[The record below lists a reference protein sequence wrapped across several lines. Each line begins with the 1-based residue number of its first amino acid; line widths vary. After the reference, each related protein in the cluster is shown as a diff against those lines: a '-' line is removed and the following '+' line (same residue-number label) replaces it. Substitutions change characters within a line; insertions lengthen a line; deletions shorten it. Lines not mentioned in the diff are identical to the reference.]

1 MLKKSAEAESRL
13 VWRVVD
19 GEALIV
25 DLASGRFFSLDRV
38 GTEVWTGLKNGL
50 DLAQIVEAIATT
62 YGIDEQT
69 VRRDVD
75 DLLDELSQEGLL
87 D

>member
-1 MLKKSAEAESRL
+1 MLKKSADPESRL

-38 GTEVWTGLKNGL
+38 GTEVWIRLKDGW
-50 DLAQIVEAIATT
+50 DLARIVEAIATA

-69 VRRDVD
+69 VRRDVN
-75 DLLDELSQEGLL
+75 DLLDELSREGLV

>member
-38 GTEVWTGLKNGL
+38 GTEVWTGLKNGR
-50 DLAQIVEAIATT
+50 DLAQIVQAIATT
-62 YGIDEQT
+62 YGIDELT

>member
-1 MLKKSAEAESRL
+1 MLRKSADPESRL

-50 DLAQIVEAIATT
+50 DLAQIVDAIATT
-62 YGIDEQT
+62 YGVDEQT
-69 VRRDVD
+69 VRRDVN
-75 DLLDELSQEGLL
+75 DLLEELSREGLV

>member
-1 MLKKSAEAESRL
+1 MLKKSADPESRL

-50 DLAQIVEAIATT
+50 DLAQIVDAIATT
-62 YGIDEQT
+62 YGVDEQT

-75 DLLDELSQEGLL
+75 DLLEELSQEGLM

>member
-1 MLKKSAEAESRL
+1 MPKNGAELESRF

-25 DLASGRFFSLDRV
+25 DLSSGAFFSLDPV
-38 GTEVWTGLKNGL
+38 GTEVWIRLKDGW
-50 DLAQIVEAIATT
+50 DLPRIVEAIASK
-62 YGIDEQT
+62 YGVDEQT
-69 VRRDVD
+69 VHGDVA
-75 DLLDELSQEGLL
+75 DLLDELSREGLM

>member
-1 MLKKSAEAESRL
+1 MSDNGAESESRL

-25 DLASGRFFSLDRV
+25 DLETGGFFSLDRV
-38 GTEVWTGLKNGL
+38 GTEVWTGLKNGWGV
-50 DLAQIVEAIATT
+50 AQIVDAIAAK
-62 YGIDEQT
+62 YGVDQQT
-69 VRRDVD
+69 VQRDVAELLD
-75 DLLDELSQEGLL
+75 DLSREGLM